1 MTRARSFGLVW
12 PYLAAA
18 ALGYLLGSLAV
29 PAFAALT
36 GRGSSTPL
44 TRVGFVLREDP
55 HAPSPEWSVLDADLQ
70 AVRAP
75 LASPQRDVFDLVVAV
90 RGMDNGGSSDW
101 SRAEQICRTLAWP
114 RCDRDALAQL
124 KELSRP

>member
-55 HAPSPEWSVLDADLQ
+55 HAPPAAWAALGADVQ
-70 AVRAP
+70 AVRASF
-75 LASPQRDVFDLVVAV
+75 ASPAREVFELVAAV
-90 RGMDNGGSSDW
+90 RGMDNGGQADFR
-101 SRAEQICRTLAWP
+101 RAEQICRALSWP
-114 RCDRDALAQL
+114 RCEREGLAQL
-124 KELSRP
+124 KEQSRP